1 MRSSTLLIAAAWA
14 LAVAAPARAAGPLD
28 LGVGSNPAG
37 LIDGA
42 GTAHIVFTSPGGQ
55 TYCRLPYKAT
65 ACDILTALPL
75 DGAWGDV
82 KIFRRPADGALLVVQ
97 GSTADVT
104 GAEHGTTW
112 LRSSVDG
119 GATWQGPSA
128 IATGITRLDDS
139 VLAADGQSVFT
150 VASLTEGLFFQ
161 SGPFGSSEPRR
172 INVDQK
178 PDGSA
183 FSPTD
188 GGAVTQ
194 AKNGRV
200 VVAVDGID
208 DTRWRSFAVGD
219 LYDQNAWQPFPARTI
234 RGEGSPVLATGKRGT
249 FLLNQRQ
256 VPVQRGPHAP
266 FAIRSYDSRRNRW
279 RAPKAAAED
288 RLVFGTSTLVADG
301 MGRLHLG
308 WASNSGGHGA
318 CFVYARTGTRSTS
331 WFGRSTTL
339 FRTTVAGHDPVGP
352 ALAVGADGRGV
363 ALWGEEGTETS
374 PPNGHVFATPLK
386 QRQGRY
392 RPIRDSYDRP
402 YC

>member
-1 MRSSTLLIAAAWA
+1 MRRRTWLIAVAWA
-14 LAVAAPARAAGPLD
+14 LAAAAPARAAAPLD

-37 LIDGA
+37 VIDPA
-42 GTAHIVFTSPGGQ
+42 GTAHIVFTSPDGQ
-55 TYCRLPYKAT
+55 TYCRLPYRAS
-65 ACDILTALPL
+65 ACDLLTALPL

-82 KIFRRPADGALLVVQ
+82 KIFQRGAGGALLIVQ
-97 GSTADVT
+97 GSTADVV

-119 GATWQGPSA
+119 ATWQGPTA
-128 IATGITRLDDS
+128 VATGITRLDDS
-139 VLAADGQSVFT
+139 VLAADGQAVFT
-150 VASLTEGLFFQ
+150 VSSLTEGLFFQ

-172 INVDQK
+172 INLDQK

-188 GGAVTQ
+188 GGTVTQ
-194 AKNGRV
+194 AKNGRI

-208 DTRWRSFAVGD
+208 DTRWRSFAAGD
-219 LYDQNAWQPFPARTI
+219 LYDQNAWQPFPAKTI
-234 RGEGSPVLATGKRGT
+234 RGEGSPDLATGKRGT

-266 FAIRSYDSRRNRW
+266 FVIRSYDSRRNRW
-279 RAPKAAAED
+279 RAAKPAGED
-288 RLVFGTSTLVADG
+288 RLVFGTSTLEADG
-301 MGRLHLG
+301 RGRLHLG
-308 WASNSGGHGA
+308 WVSNSGGHGA
-318 CFVYARTGTRSTS
+318 CFVYARTGPRSKS

-339 FRTTVAGHDPVGP
+339 FRTNDAGHTPVGP

-374 PPNGHVFATPLK
+374 PPNGHVFVTPLK
-386 QRQGRY
+386 QRRGRF
-392 RPIRDSYDRP
+392 RPIKDSYDRP